1 MMTTFQDVL
10 AALRAIAPD
19 ERAKGKYFERLIQQY
34 LLVDPEYANRLETVW
49 MWDDF
54 PYRWEGG
61 DIGVDLVARE
71 QDTGEYWA
79 IQAKFYA
86 QDHQIDMQHL
96 ERFIATSSKMF
107 ETETG
112 TTRFSQK
119 LLVATTDKWGKNAEK
134 LIAGQFPPVIR
145 LFFEELANSPVDW
158 SRFELPHPERI
169 TLKKKKDLRDDQKE
183 AIQLTKDG
191 FSAYDRGKLIMACGT
206 GKTFT
211 SLRLMEQIVPDN
223 GIVLFLAPSISLVS
237 QTLRAW
243 TADALD
249 PQHTFVVCSDVKVG
263 KDEED
268 LRLEDL
274 GYPATTDPHKLLGAI
289 QKASKGRRTI
299 IFCTYQSIQVVIDA
313 QKAGLGTLDLI
324 ICDEAHR
331 TTGLT
336 LATDKDDSEFVK
348 VHHNHLIRANK
359 RLYMT
364 ATPRIFADA
373 SKGKAQAANATL
385 YSMDD
390 EDTYGPEFYRMGFG
404 KAVDQDLLTEYKVL
418 IVAVDEE
425 RMAKLA
431 NAYNNAYKID
441 DKKAVDINFA
451 AKIIGSWKGL
461 SKQGLLADDGQ
472 EEVLSN
478 DPDPMRR
485 AVAFSRSI
493 NGSKQMIE
501 VFDRLVA
508 IYQEHQEV
516 GEEGLMV
523 HCDLKHVDGTMN
535 AMIRQKSLDWLK
547 AQPGEDHCRILSN
560 ARCLSEGV
568 DVPALDAVVFF
579 DTRESMVDIVQS
591 VGRVMRKV
599 DGKKFGYIILPVCI
613 PMSQV
618 SDYNNYVD
626 KDAQFKGIWKVIK
639 ALRAHDES
647 LVDEAEFRRKIKVIT
662 GDGGTKKDRDGNNTE
677 NLPLDF
683 PDLPLEQISQAV
695 YAIIPKKLGD
705 REYWADWAKDIAKIA
720 GRLELRFR
728 DLLRQP
734 EARAAFEKYLSGLQM
749 TLNPAI
755 DENSAIE
762 MLVQHILT
770 RPVFDALFE
779 GYAFTEENPVSRSLQ
794 AVLAVVDDHALDSE
808 TEGLDKFYQSI
819 RDRVSVAKSEKSRQ
833 DLIRNLYDTFFQT
846 AFPRMAA
853 RLGIVYTPVE
863 VVDFILHS
871 ADYALKKHFGT
882 SISAPG
888 VRVLDPF
895 TGTGT
900 FMTRLLQSGLIA
912 PEDLERK
919 YKEEMYA
926 NEIVL
931 LAYYIAALNIE
942 STYHAITGKYE
953 PFPGIVLTDTFQMD
967 EVRDGVD
974 DIILPENNERVEH
987 EKQQEIRVIFG
998 NPPYSIGQTSGND
1011 NNKNNSYPRLDGRIR
1026 ETYSAVSSSKL
1037 IRNLY
1042 ASEIRALR
1050 WATDRIGNSGVVTFI
1065 TNGRFINSN
1074 NGSGLRKSIEKE
1086 FKYAYVL
1093 NLRGFIKG
1101 RIGEDAKREGQGIF
1115 DIVTGTAII
1124 VLIKLEKDDEPCEL
1138 LYYDIG
1144 DYLSRENKLG
1154 LLSKFTDISGL
1165 KFTKIESNDSGD
1177 WAEQRSE
1184 GFDHLVP
1191 LGSKEKGQDETIFSI
1206 YSLGVVTNRD
1216 AWVYSFS
1223 KNDLEYNMRR
1233 MIKYYNQET
1242 ASYQKASKGFSK
1254 DNKPDVDDIVD
1265 SNPKYISWTRGLK
1278 TDAKNGKKYSLQHQ
1292 AIAIGQYRPFTKL
1305 AMYFNG
1311 QFNEMVLQ
1319 IPKLFPTTGHKNIVI
1334 SVTGIGARRTFSTL
1348 ATDCVP
1354 NLHLHDT
1361 GQCFPLYWYE
1371 KVSGAKPGE
1380 VRQASI
1386 LDDEPPADQDG
1397 YIRHDAITDW
1407 SLKAFRE
1414 QYKDTHITKED
1425 IFWYVY
1431 GILHSPEYCTHF
1443 ANDLKKMLPRIP
1455 YAPDFWVFSKAGC
1468 ELSRWHLNYENV
1480 EPWPLTEAL
1489 HGTIEDYRVVKMR
1502 FGKNEYGKADK
1513 TVIRYNDYLSLTGI
1527 PLEAYEYVVNGRP
1540 AIEWIMDRY
1549 EVTTDKASGIVND
1562 PNKWADEHGEPR
1574 YIVDLIKRV
1583 VKVSVETV
1591 RIVKG
1596 LPSPF
1601 CTDESIAEKLDGFSF
1616 DGFIL
1621 GKLEEGGLSLEPE
1634 ARLVLDT
1641 IFKKANETV
1650 LALYHENAEQ
1660 ISKNELIKKS
1670 KAAALDFSNAMLI
1683 FVARNV
1689 INHLGRNRKIDQSR
1703 ILGLSD
1709 PISFIQNIQTNSI
1722 TCGLIK
1728 EVLENI
1734 CPMWPFC
1741 E

>member
-1 MMTTFQDVL
+1 MTTFQDVL

-96 ERFIATSSKMF
+96 ERFIATSSKTF

-134 LIAGQFPPVIR
+134 LIAGQLPPVIR
-145 LFFEELANSPVDW
+145 LFFEELANSPVNW
-158 SRFELPHPERI
+158 SQFELPHPERI
-169 TLKKKKDLRDDQKE
+169 TLKKKKELREDQKE

-211 SLRLMEQIVPDN
+211 SLRLMEQIVAVD

-249 PQHTFVVCSDVKVG
+249 PLHAFVVCSDVKVG

-274 GYPATTDPHKLLGAI
+274 GYPATTDPDKLLGAI
-289 QKASKGRRTI
+289 QKASRGRRTI

-313 QKAGLGTLDLI
+313 QKKGMGALDLI

-348 VHHNHLIRANK
+348 VHHNHLIRAKK

-431 NAYNNAYKID
+431 NTYNNAYKID

-478 DPDPMRR
+478 DPVPMRR

-508 IYQEHQEV
+508 IYQEHQEG
-516 GEEGLMV
+516 GEEGPMV

-535 AMIRQKSLDWLK
+535 AMIRQKALDWLK

-613 PMSQV
+613 PISQV

-683 PDLPLEQISQAV
+683 PNLPLEQISQAV

-755 DENSAIE
+755 DKNAAIE

-882 SISAPG
+882 SMSAPG

-967 EVRDGVD
+967 EVRDAIDRVV
-974 DIILPENNERVEH
+974 LPENNERVDR
-987 EKQQEIRVIFG
+987 EKQQDIRVIFG
-998 NPPYSIGQTSGND
+998 NPPYSIGQTSEND
-1011 NNKNNSYPRLDGRIR
+1011 NNKNNFYPRLDHRIR
-1026 ETYSAVSSSKL
+1026 GTYAAASSSKL
-1037 IRNLY
+1037 VRNLY

-1050 WATDRIGNSGVVTFI
+1050 WATDRIGNSGVVSFI
-1065 TNGRFINSN
+1065 TNGRFINSSN
-1074 NGSGLRKSIEKE
+1074 ADGLRKSIEKE
-1086 FKYAYVL
+1086 FKYAYIF

-1101 RIGEDAKREGQGIF
+1101 RIGEDAKKEGQGIF

-1124 VLIKLEKDDEPCEL
+1124 VLIKLEKHENLCEL
-1138 LYYDIG
+1138 FYHDIG
-1144 DYLSRENKLG
+1144 DYLSREEKLG
-1154 LLSKFTDISGL
+1154 LVSKFTNISGV
-1165 KFTKIESNDSGD
+1165 KFIKIEPNDSGD
-1177 WAEQRSE
+1177 WAEQRNQE
-1184 GFDHLVP
+1184 FDHFVA
-1191 LGSKEKGQDETIFSI
+1191 LGSKEKEQDKTIFST
-1206 YSLGVVTNRD
+1206 YSLGIITGRD
-1216 AWVYSFS
+1216 AWAYSFS
-1223 KNDLEYNMRR
+1223 KSDLECNMRR
-1233 MIKYYNQET
+1233 MIEYYDQET
-1242 ASYQKASKGFSK
+1242 AMYQKASQGLSK
-1254 DNKPDVDDIVD
+1254 NNKPDVEEIVN
-1265 SNPKYISWTRGLK
+1265 SNPKYISWTHNLK
-1278 TDAKNGKKYSLQHQ
+1278 VDATSGKQYKIEPQCVVESL
-1292 AIAIGQYRPFTKL
+1292 YRPYSRQHL
-1305 AMYFNG
+1305 YFNRR
-1311 QFNEMVLQ
+1311 FNERVYQ
-1319 IPKLFPTTGHKNIVI
+1319 IPKLFPTDSHKNIVI
-1334 SVTGIGARRTFSTL
+1334 SVTGIGARRSFSAL
-1348 ATDCVP
+1348 ATDCIP

-1371 KVSGAKPGE
+1371 KASDTKPGE
-1380 VRQASI
+1380 IKQASL
-1386 LDDEPPADQDG
+1386 LDDAPPADQDG

-1407 SLKAFRE
+1407 ALNTFCE
-1414 QYKDTHITKED
+1414 QYKDTSITKED

-1431 GILHSPEYCTHF
+1431 GILHSPEYCTRF
-1443 ANDLKKMLPRIP
+1443 ANDLKKMLPHIP
-1455 YAPDFWVFSKAGC
+1455 YAPDFWVFSKAGR
-1468 ELSRWHLNYENV
+1468 ELGRWHLSYENV

-1489 HGTIEDYRVVKMR
+1489 HGTIEDCRVVKMR
-1502 FGKNEYGKADK
+1502 FGKNEHGKADK
-1513 TVIRYNDYLSLTGI
+1513 TVIRYNDYLSLTEI
-1527 PLEAYEYVVNGRP
+1527 PLEAYEYVVNGRS

-1562 PNKWADEHGEPR
+1562 PNKWAEEHGEPS

-1583 VKVSVETV
+1583 VRVSMETV
-1591 RIVKG
+1591 RVVKG
-1596 LPSPF
+1596 LPSM
-1601 CTDESIAEKLDGFSF
+1601 SS
-1616 DGFIL
+1616 
-1621 GKLEEGGLSLEPE
+1621 
-1634 ARLVLDT
+1634 
-1641 IFKKANETV
+1641 
-1650 LALYHENAEQ
+1650 
-1660 ISKNELIKKS
+1660 
-1670 KAAALDFSNAMLI
+1670 
-1683 FVARNV
+1683 
-1689 INHLGRNRKIDQSR
+1689 
-1703 ILGLSD
+1703 
-1709 PISFIQNIQTNSI
+1709 
-1722 TCGLIK
+1722 
-1728 EVLENI
+1728 
-1734 CPMWPFC
+1734 
-1741 E
+1741 

>member
-1 MMTTFQDVL
+1 MTTFQDVL

-86 QDHQIDMQHL
+86 QNHQIDMQHL
-96 ERFIATSSKMF
+96 ERFIATSSKTF

-112 TTRFSQK
+112 ATRFSQK

-274 GYPATTDPHKLLGAI
+274 GYPATTDPDKLLGAI
-289 QKASKGRRTI
+289 QKVSKGRRTI
-299 IFCTYQSIQVVIDA
+299 IFCTYQSIQVVIDS
-313 QKAGLGTLDLI
+313 QKKGLGALDLI

-348 VHHNHLIRANK
+348 VHHNRLIRANK

-516 GEEGLMV
+516 GEEGPMV

-683 PDLPLEQISQAV
+683 PNLPLEQISQAV

-755 DENSAIE
+755 DKNAAIE

-882 SISAPG
+882 SMSAPG

-912 PEDLERK
+912 SEDLERK

-967 EVRDGVD
+967 EVRDAIDRVV
-974 DIILPENNERVEH
+974 LPENNERVEH

-998 NPPYSIGQTSGND
+998 NPPYSAQQDSEND
-1011 NNKNNSYPRLDGRIR
+1011 NNKNIAYPRLDERIR
-1026 ETYSAVSSSKL
+1026 GTYAKASNAKL
-1037 IRNLY
+1037 VKNLY
-1042 ASEIRALR
+1042 DSYIRAIR
-1050 WATDRIGNSGVVTFI
+1050 WASDRIKEQGIVAYV
-1065 TNGRFINSN
+1065 TNGSFLDAN
-1074 NGSGLRKSIEKE
+1074 NMDGLRKCLASE
-1086 FKYAYVL
+1086 FSQLYVF
-1093 NLRGFIKG
+1093 NLRGNQRTSGEESRKEGGKIFGSGSRTPVAITIMVKDPNHQG
-1101 RIGEDAKREGQGIF
+1101 R
-1115 DIVTGTAII
+1115 
-1124 VLIKLEKDDEPCEL
+1124 CEL
-1138 LYYDIG
+1138 LYHDIG
-1144 DYLSRENKLG
+1144 DYLSQKQKLEIVNDYQ
-1154 LLSKFTDISGL
+1154 SVMDMQWVHIQP
-1165 KFTKIESNDSGD
+1165 NDSGD
-1177 WAEQRSE
+1177 WAEQRNE
-1184 GFDHLVP
+1184 EFDHFVS

-1216 AWVYSFS
+1216 AWAYSFS
-1223 KNDLEYNMRR
+1223 KNDLGHNMRK
-1233 MIKYYNQET
+1233 MIEYYNKET
-1242 ASYQKASKGFSK
+1242 ALYQNASQGLSK
-1254 DNKPDVDDIVD
+1254 DNKPDVEDVID
-1265 SNPKYISWTRGLK
+1265 SNPKYISWTRSLK
-1278 TDAKNGKKYSLQHQ
+1278 SNAAHGKVYGFLPE
-1292 AIAIGQYRPFTKL
+1292 AIAISLYRPFTRQCI
-1305 AMYFNG
+1305 YFNR
-1311 QFNEMVLQ
+1311 QFNEMVYQ
-1319 IPKLFPTTGHKNIVI
+1319 IPKLFPTASHKNIVI
-1334 SVTGIGARRTFSTL
+1334 SSTGIGARRPFSAL
-1348 ATDCVP
+1348 AADCIP

-1371 KVSGAKPGE
+1371 KVSDAKPGE
-1380 VRQASI
+1380 IKQENL
-1386 LDDEPPADQDG
+1386 LDDTPKAGQDG

-1407 SLKAFRE
+1407 SLKSFRE
-1414 QYKDTHITKED
+1414 QYKDPSINKED

-1431 GILHSPEYCTHF
+1431 GILHSPEYRTRF
-1443 ANDLKKMLPRIP
+1443 ANDLNKMLPRIP
-1455 YAPDFWVFSKAGC
+1455 YSPDFWAFSKGGR
-1468 ELSRWHLNYENV
+1468 ELGRWHLSYEMV
-1480 EPWPLTEAL
+1480 EPWPLNEVL
-1489 HGTIEDYRVVKMR
+1489 HGTIEDCRVVKMR
-1502 FGKNEYGKADK
+1502 FGKNEHGKADK
-1513 TVIRYNDYLSLTGI
+1513 TVIRYNDYLSLTEI
-1527 PLEAYEYVVNGRP
+1527 PLEAYEYVVNGRS

-1562 PNKWADEHGEPR
+1562 PNKWADEHGEPS

-1583 VKVSVETV
+1583 VRVSMETV
-1591 RIVKG
+1591 RVVKG
-1596 LPSPF
+1596 LPSM
-1601 CTDESIAEKLDGFSF
+1601 SS
-1616 DGFIL
+1616 
-1621 GKLEEGGLSLEPE
+1621 
-1634 ARLVLDT
+1634 
-1641 IFKKANETV
+1641 
-1650 LALYHENAEQ
+1650 
-1660 ISKNELIKKS
+1660 
-1670 KAAALDFSNAMLI
+1670 
-1683 FVARNV
+1683 
-1689 INHLGRNRKIDQSR
+1689 
-1703 ILGLSD
+1703 
-1709 PISFIQNIQTNSI
+1709 
-1722 TCGLIK
+1722 
-1728 EVLENI
+1728 
-1734 CPMWPFC
+1734 
-1741 E
+1741 